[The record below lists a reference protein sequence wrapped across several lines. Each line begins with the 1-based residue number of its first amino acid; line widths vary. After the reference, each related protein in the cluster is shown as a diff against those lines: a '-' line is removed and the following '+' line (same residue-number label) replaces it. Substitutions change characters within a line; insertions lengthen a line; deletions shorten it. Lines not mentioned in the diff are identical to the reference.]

1 MPGGAVLQNP
11 AGVFG
16 QAAAEETP
24 DVFSEQLSAV
34 TTITKGDLVALS
46 SSAGYVIRALVNT
59 APALIIGVAL
69 EACLTAG
76 RPVRFATKGRV
87 VTVNK
92 YTAALTA
99 GNIVTIDATTTGA
112 VAVQAATT
120 AITQIKDIRSVL
132 GVVIADASAAAT
144 TVQVWLY

>member
-1 MPGGAVLQNP
+1 MPAAQLQNP
-11 AGVFG
+11 AGAFG
-16 QAAAEETP
+16 LAADIEQA
-24 DVFSEQLSAV
+24 DVFAEALAAV

-46 SSAGYVIRALVNT
+46 SSAGYVIRALT
-59 APALIIGVAL
+59 TTGPALIIGVAQ

-76 RPVRFATKGRV
+76 RPVKFATKGRV